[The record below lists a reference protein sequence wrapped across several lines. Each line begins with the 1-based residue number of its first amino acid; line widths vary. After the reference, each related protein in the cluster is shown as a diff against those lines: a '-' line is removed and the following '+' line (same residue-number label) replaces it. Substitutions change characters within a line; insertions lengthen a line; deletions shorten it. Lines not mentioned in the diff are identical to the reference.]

1 MHMLED
7 ICCIIGTFFGAIALG
22 GVFDMTY
29 GTSFIGILLSLSLW
43 GFVEK
48 ERIIRC
54 VKSHS

>member
-7 ICCIIGTFFGAIALG
+7 ICCILSTFYGALVLG
-22 GVFDMTY
+22 AVFDVSFS
-29 GTSFIGILLSLSLW
+29 TSFIGLLLSLSLW